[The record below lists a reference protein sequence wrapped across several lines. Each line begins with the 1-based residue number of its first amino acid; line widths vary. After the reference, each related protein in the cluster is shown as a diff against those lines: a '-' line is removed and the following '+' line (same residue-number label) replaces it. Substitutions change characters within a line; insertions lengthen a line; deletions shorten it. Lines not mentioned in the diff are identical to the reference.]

1 MIKITFVVLFV
12 WMLIVMTIQA
22 MRRASGQQL
31 VSWIKLTGLGIVGA
45 ALTSVA
51 LFLFVTLL

>member
-12 WMLIVMTIQA
+12 WMLIVMTIQS

-45 ALTSVA
+45 ALTSVV
-51 LFLFVTLL
+51 LFLFVTLF

>member
-31 VSWIKLTGLGIVGA
+31 VSWIKLSGLGIVGA
-45 ALTSVA
+45 ALTSVV
-51 LFLFVTLL
+51 LFLFVTLF

>member
-1 MIKITFVVLFV
+1 MIKSILVVFFV

-22 MRRASGQQL
+22 MRQASGQQL
-31 VSWIKLTGLGIVGA
+31 VSWMKLSGLGIVGA

-51 LFLFVTLL
+51 LFLFVTLF

>member
-1 MIKITFVVLFV
+1 MIKATLVVFFV

-22 MRRASGQQL
+22 MRQASGQQL
-31 VSWIKLTGLGIVGA
+31 VSWMKLTGLGIVGA

-51 LFLFVTLL
+51 LFLFVTLF

>member
-31 VSWIKLTGLGIVGA
+31 ISWIKLTGLGIVGA
-45 ALTSVA
+45 ALTSVV
-51 LFLFVTLL
+51 LFLFVTLF

>member
-12 WMLIVMTIQA
+12 WTLIVMTIQA

-45 ALTSVA
+45 ALTSVV
-51 LFLFVTLL
+51 LFLFVTLF

>member
-22 MRRASGQQL
+22 MRQASGQQL
-31 VSWIKLTGLGIVGA
+31 ISWIKLFGLGIVGA
-45 ALTSVA
+45 ALTSVV
-51 LFLFVTLL
+51 LFLFVTLF

>member
-31 VSWIKLTGLGIVGA
+31 VSWMKLTGLGIVGA
-45 ALTSVA
+45 ALTSVV
-51 LFLFVTLL
+51 LFLFVTVF

>member
-12 WMLIVMTIQA
+12 WILIVMTIQA

-45 ALTSVA
+45 ALTSVV
-51 LFLFVTLL
+51 LFLFVTLF